1 MALTSD
7 KNQTAETL
15 VSFVPFFIP
24 PSLPDRADWHFNPR
38 TVFKKVAQGMCIYL
52 QKLKKQQPRD
62 TAGLTAVMSVLNLWQ
77 QVPEINN
84 GTVSVDCFR
93 NNSGRGEN
101 VLCGHHRCWGKEA
114 VTVGQSCNGV
124 PKRTKEKAGWVI
136 DKTRMMPTTEE
147 LRFRYRLALTVRNVP
162 VVGDG

>member
-15 VSFVPFFIP
+15 VSFVPFFFFYSPI
-24 PSLPDRADWHFNPR
+24 STWQSRL
-38 TVFKKVAQGMCIYL
+38 TLFKKVAQGMCIHL

-84 GTVSVDCFR
+84 GTVSVDCSR

-114 VTVGQSCNGV
+114 VTVGQSCNGS
-124 PKRTKEKAGWVI
+124 PKRTKKKAGWVI
-136 DKTRMMPTTEE
+136 DKTRMMPPTEE
-147 LRFRYRLALTVRNVP
+147 LRFRYRLALIVRNVP
-162 VVGDG
+162 VVGEG